1 MSLHPVQIR
10 WTNATVLLLIHPLQL
25 QILLSFSGHYL
36 SKERSDRQ
44 KRLTRLG
51 REQLELTGRR
61 LREVGFEYDAIVSST
76 MTRAK
81 ESANIIVDQLR
92 ECRSHDEGKLI

>member
-1 MSLHPVQIR
+1 MDERNCTLTDTSSTA
-10 WTNATVLLLIHPLQL
+10 TNTL
-25 QILLSFSGHYL
+25 FSGHYL